1 VSSLLETRRFT
12 VSEYLRLVEVGVL
25 RPDEHVEL
33 IDGLIVSMSPKG
45 PVHSA
50 LVSRIVARLVELFP
64 RERFCVRPQCT
75 LALGDDYAPEP
86 DIAVVAGRC
95 EEHERE
101 LPRSALLVI
110 EVAETSAR
118 LDRGRKP
125 DLYAR
130 AGVLEYWIV
139 DLGEGV
145 VEVRREPSDAG
156 YKLIRI
162 LQPGDSLLP
171 LPLEGA
177 AAQLRAAELLPVGS
191 K

>member
-1 VSSLLETRRFT
+1 VSSLSEARRFT
-12 VSEYLRLVEVGVL
+12 VREYLRLAEVGVL

-33 IDGLIVSMSPKG
+33 IDGQIVAMSPQG
-45 PVHSA
+45 PVHAA
-50 LVSRIVARLVELFP
+50 LVSRIVARLVEIFP
-64 RERFCVRPQCT
+64 RDRFCVRPQCT
-75 LALGDDYAPEP
+75 LALGEDYAPEP
-86 DIAVVAGRC
+86 DVAVVAGRC

-118 LDRGRKP
+118 LDPGRKS

-145 VEVRREPSDAG
+145 VEVRREPSSTG
-156 YKLIRI
+156 FKLIRI
-162 LQPGDSLLP
+162 LQPGDSLSP
-171 LPLEGA
+171 LALEGTG
-177 AAQLRAAELLPVGS
+177 QPLRATELLPVAS
-191 K
+191 R